1 MLIEPLGA
9 VAQLVARLVRI
20 EEVRGSIPLSST
32 DLVIV
37 RTTPFGAVSAGRAG
51 AAPSLLRGWGMRK
64 TGVEIHPSQGVYV
77 APTSIEAQLKV
88 LELRRSM
95 EELAVRLAAHRAT
108 TQQRERILA
117 LAEVLSEFDGD
128 DPQRFGELLKSTHTL
143 ILEAAHNE
151 YLSVAMAPLQGLSR
165 RFWFAHLR
173 NPKAELAE
181 AADLH
186 GDILRA
192 ICDGDQSKASDAS
205 LRLND
210 YLTDFTYR
218 TLRDQ

>member
-1 MLIEPLGA
+1 MANKADQAYDVLEQMITFQELPPGS
-9 VAQLVARLVRI
+9 LVSEARLMERTGLGRTPVR
-20 EEVRGSIPLSST
+20 EALQRLARER
-32 DLVIV
+32 
-37 RTTPFGAVSAGRAG
+37 
-51 AAPSLLRGWGMRK
+51 M
-64 TGVEIHPSQGVYV
+64 VEIHPSQGVFV
-77 APTSIEAQLKV
+77 AATSIEAQLKV

-108 TQQRERILA
+108 TAQRDRILA
-117 LAEVLSEFDGD
+117 LGEVLSAFDGD
-128 DPQRFGELLKSTHTL
+128 DPREFGDLLKQTHTR
-143 ILEAAHNE
+143 IVEAAHNE

-181 AADLH
+181 AARLH

-192 ICDGDQSKASDAS
+192 ICHGDEAKASEAS
-205 LRLND
+205 VRLND

-218 TLRDQ
+218 TLRTQ

>member
-51 AAPSLLRGWGMRK
+51 ADPSLLRGWGMRK

-108 TQQRERILA
+108 TQQRERILE

-151 YLSVAMAPLQGLSR
+151 YLSVAMAPCRGSR
-165 RFWFAHLR
+165 AGSGSPTCAIRRR
-173 NPKAELAE
+173 NWPKRPTCTGTSSAPSATVISPRPPMPPS
-181 AADLH
+181 
-186 GDILRA
+186 G
-192 ICDGDQSKASDAS
+192 
-205 LRLND
+205 
-210 YLTDFTYR
+210 
-218 TLRDQ
+218 

>member
-1 MLIEPLGA
+1 
-9 VAQLVARLVRI
+9 
-20 EEVRGSIPLSST
+20 
-32 DLVIV
+32 
-37 RTTPFGAVSAGRAG
+37 
-51 AAPSLLRGWGMRK
+51 MRK

-192 ICDGDQSKASDAS
+192 ICHGDQSKASDAS

>member
-1 MLIEPLGA
+1 MANKADQAYDVLESMITFQDLPPGS
-9 VAQLVARLVRI
+9 LVSEARLMDRTGLGRTPVR
-20 EEVRGSIPLSST
+20 EALQRLARER
-32 DLVIV
+32 
-37 RTTPFGAVSAGRAG
+37 
-51 AAPSLLRGWGMRK
+51 M
-64 TGVEIHPSQGVYV
+64 VEIHPSQGVFV

-88 LELRRSM
+88 LELRRSI
-95 EELAVRLAAHRAT
+95 EDLAVRLAASRAT
-108 TQQRERILA
+108 AGQRDHILA
-117 LAEVLSEFDGD
+117 LADVLAQFDGD
-128 DPQRFGELLKSTHTL
+128 DPREFGNLLKRTHTL
-143 ILEAAHNE
+143 IVEAAHNE

-173 NPKAELAE
+173 DPKTELRK

-192 ICDGDQSKASDAS
+192 ICHGDEAKASEAS

-218 TLRDQ
+218 TLRNQ